1 MHATDVFPISENL
14 VPGSEKLY
22 FFFGGIEGAIGI
34 HPFEFYRSAR
44 ILDCSRIFFRDPF
57 QSWYQRGLPTVGG
70 DALAIGDY
78 LDARIME
85 SGASQ
90 IYFVGN
96 SMGGFAALLFCSMLR
111 RGKAIAFSPQTFV
124 CEEKR
129 LEFGDQ
135 RWAPQIESMHKSH
148 AASSIY
154 DLKIWIQDQFPE
166 MRASVYVSTA
176 DIFDIRHADQLES
189 FANIDIH
196 RYPDAGHML
205 VRWLRDEGI
214 LAQILKE

>member
-44 ILDCSRIFFRDPF
+44 ILDCSRIFFRGPF

-78 LDARIME
+78 LNARIME

-96 SMGGFAALLFCSMLR
+96 YGWVRRANVLLNASARESDSIFSADFC
-111 RGKAIAFSPQTFV
+111 V
-124 CEEKR
+124 
-129 LEFGDQ
+129 
-135 RWAPQIESMHKSH
+135 
-148 AASSIY
+148 
-154 DLKIWIQDQFPE
+154 
-166 MRASVYVSTA
+166 
-176 DIFDIRHADQLES
+176 
-189 FANIDIH
+189 
-196 RYPDAGHML
+196 
-205 VRWLRDEGI
+205 
-214 LAQILKE
+214 